1 MYNKNAL
8 TTATTQLPDE
18 RQPMIGDRVERVF
31 VIDCVNDANNVGATQ
46 LEFELCVTLFHR

>member
-1 MYNKNAL
+1 
-8 TTATTQLPDE
+8 
-18 RQPMIGDRVERVF
+18 MIGDRVERVF